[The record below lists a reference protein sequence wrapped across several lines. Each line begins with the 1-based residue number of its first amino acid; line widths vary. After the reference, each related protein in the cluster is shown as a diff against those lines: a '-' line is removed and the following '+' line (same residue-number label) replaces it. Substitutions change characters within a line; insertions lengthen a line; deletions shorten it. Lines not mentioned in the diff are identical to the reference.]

1 MIEMYN
7 VYKSYKKNTDYVLS
21 NINLKIEKGEFI
33 FITGPSGAGKT
44 TLLKLMLLGEK
55 PTTGQVIVANMNLTA
70 MKPRYVYM
78 LRRMV
83 GFIYQD
89 YKLLES
95 RTVLENVALPLEII
109 GVHTKDA
116 HKKALLLLRGVGLHS
131 KYNEYPR
138 ALSGGEQQRV
148 SVARALIHEPT
159 ILLVDEPTGNVDE
172 ENAEIIM
179 NLIRSYNDKGTTVV
193 LATHDKNIIKK
204 YPRKVIYLQK
214 GIIESN

>member
-1 MIEMYN
+1 MIELYN
-7 VYKSYKKNTDYVLS
+7 VYKSYKKNTEYVLS
-21 NINLKIEKGEFI
+21 NINLKIDKGEFV

-44 TLLKLMLLGEK
+44 TLLKLMLLAEK
-55 PTTGQVIVANMNLTA
+55 PTTGQIIVAHMNLTA
-70 MKPRYVYM
+70 MKQKHVYL

-95 RTVLENVALPLEII
+95 RTVLENVALPLEIL
-109 GVHTKDA
+109 GVHTKEA
-116 HKKALLLLRGVGLHS
+116 HKKTLLLLRSVGLHG

-148 SVARALIHEPT
+148 SVARALIHEPS

-179 NLIRSYNDKGTTVV
+179 SLIRSYNDKGTTVV

-204 YPRKVIYLQK
+204 YPRRMISLEK
-214 GIIESN
+214 GNIEA